1 MADKADELNELD
13 QANNV
18 AIVEAIVANEANF
31 AQRWTML
38 SCKVREI
45 YCVT

>member
-18 AIVEAIVANEANF
+18 AIVEAIVANDANF
-31 AQRWTML
+31 
-38 SCKVREI
+38 SDKVSM
-45 YCVT
+45 